1 MANLHKEH
9 PVLVAIGHV
18 VLDSVGIGVAFLAA
32 VHWAGRGAE
41 SFTAE
46 AWAFFPY
53 LGVMLLVW
61 FSVASDQRLL
71 MSQRSAGLLP
81 QLFGVAKAV
90 FISVMLSVFLL
101 ALFIDAGVSRQFVLV
116 FGGLV
121 LLTILLL
128 RVTLRFS
135 LWDLR
140 RRGYNTRRVLF
151 IGANERSAQLVEVIH
166 SNGQY
171 GYILAGFLDDDPS
184 SERLH
189 LLEQYDMPYLGKVR
203 DLEGILTN
211 SVVDLIYI
219 ALPVRSHYEDI
230 RKIAHLCEGVGVPV
244 RLLAEP
250 LPLRTA
256 TSDVL
261 HIGEVPLLS
270 LTHSPEAET
279 QAALRRFVDVMVSTL
294 LLIALAP
301 VFLVVALFIKLDS
314 KGPVLVSREYIGRNR
329 RRFRLF
335 RFRSERPAT
344 ASHGATPGGIGRLL
358 QRYHL
363 DELPQLINVW
373 RGQISLMGPW
383 SLAAQ
388 SRPPEPDGPS
398 PTNGGKGNR
407 ADLSQARSG
416 R

>member
-1 MANLHKEH
+1 
-9 PVLVAIGHV
+9 
-18 VLDSVGIGVAFLAA
+18 
-32 VHWAGRGAE
+32 
-41 SFTAE
+41 
-46 AWAFFPY
+46 
-53 LGVMLLVW
+53 
-61 FSVASDQRLL
+61 
-71 MSQRSAGLLP
+71 
-81 QLFGVAKAV
+81 
-90 FISVMLSVFLL
+90 
-101 ALFIDAGVSRQFVLV
+101 
-116 FGGLV
+116 
-121 LLTILLL
+121 
-128 RVTLRFS
+128 
-135 LWDLR
+135 
-140 RRGYNTRRVLF
+140 
-151 IGANERSAQLVEVIH
+151 VIQ

-184 SERLH
+184 SDRLR
-189 LLEQYDMPYLGKVR
+189 LLEQYDMPYLGKIR
-203 DLEGILTN
+203 DLEGILTS

-261 HIGEVPLLS
+261 HIGEIPLLS

-294 LLIALAP
+294 LLVALAP
-301 VFLVVALFIKLDS
+301 VFLVVAMFIKLDS
-314 KGPVLVSREYIGRNR
+314 KGPVLVSREYVGRNR
-329 RRFRLF
+329 RPFRLF

-344 ASHGATPGGIGRLL
+344 AAHRATTGAIGRLL

-383 SLAAQ
+383 SWPTQTRPIHRDGAPQ
-388 SRPPEPDGPS
+388 EDGGNSSRP
-398 PTNGGKGNR
+398 
-407 ADLSQARSG
+407 DLGQVR
-416 R
+416 